1 MKEINTFMDDYKTA
15 YPIKEKLK
23 ELYITSNYYNSKKNK
38 NQTIFHE
45 L

>member
-23 ELYITSNYYNSKKNK
+23 ELYITSNYYN
-38 NQTIFHE
+38 
-45 L
+45 